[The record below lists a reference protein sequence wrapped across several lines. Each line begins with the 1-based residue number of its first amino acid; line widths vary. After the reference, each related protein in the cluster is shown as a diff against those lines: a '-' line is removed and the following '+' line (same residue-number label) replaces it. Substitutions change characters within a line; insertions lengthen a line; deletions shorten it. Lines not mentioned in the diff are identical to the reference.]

1 MMSKKLKR
9 LYAKVVILILCFLI
23 LMRIVTL
30 VLSKY
35 ESEAKS
41 TANVDI
47 AFYLL
52 KEDYKTMTLNLASLF
67 PQNDAYVFTFTIGN
81 QDGEKTAE
89 IDLIYDLR
97 MRTTTNLPLTYEL
110 YKNQEYTDTGAT
122 NIIKTNNIEQD
133 EYGTYF
139 RVMTTETEN
148 LNYRE
153 PKTNTYQLVIYF
165 PENYNTTN
173 YQNIIEAL
181 EINVNS
187 HQVTS

>member
-1 MMSKKLKR
+1 MNKKCKI
-9 LYAKVVILILCFLI
+9 LYAKLVILIMCFLI
-23 LMRIVTL
+23 FLRIVNL

-41 TANVDI
+41 SANVDI

-52 KEDYKTMTLNLASLF
+52 QEDYKTMTLNLASIF
-67 PQNDAYVFTFTIGN
+67 PQKDSYIYTFSIGN

-89 IDLIYDLR
+89 IDLAYDLTIK
-97 MRTTTNLPLTYEL
+97 TTTNLPLTYQL
-110 YKNQEYTDTGAT
+110 VKKNNLDTTDM
-122 NIIKTNNIEQD
+122 IKTNTIEKD

-139 RVMTTETEN
+139 RIITTETEN
-148 LNYRE
+148 LYYKT
-153 PKTNTYQLVIYF
+153 PQTNTYQLIINF
-165 PENYNTTN
+165 PENYNTIN

-187 HQVTS
+187 HQLTS

>member
-1 MMSKKLKR
+1 MQIGKVMFNKRDLSEKLNVS
-9 LYAKVVILILCFLI
+9 YA
-23 LMRIVTL
+23 
-30 VLSKY
+30 
-35 ESEAKS
+35 
-41 TANVDI
+41 
-47 AFYLL
+47 
-52 KEDYKTMTLNLASLF
+52 
-67 PQNDAYVFTFTIGN
+67 TICN
-81 QDGEKTAE
+81 W
-89 IDLIYDLR
+89 L
-97 MRTTTNLPLTYEL
+97 
-110 YKNQEYTDTGAT
+110 
-122 NIIKTNNIEQD
+122 KTNNIEQD

-153 PKTNTYQLVIYF
+153 PKTNTYQLVIHF

>member
-1 MMSKKLKR
+1 MNKKIR
-9 LYAKVVILILCFLI
+9 LLYFKLVILILCFLI
-23 LMRIVTL
+23 FLRIINL

-52 KEDYKTMTLNLASLF
+52 QEDYKTMTLNLASIF
-67 PQNDAYVFTFTIGN
+67 PQNDSYIYTFSIGN
-81 QDGEKTAE
+81 QDGSKSAE
-89 IDLIYDLR
+89 IDLIYDLTI
-97 MRTTTNLPLTYEL
+97 RTTTNLPLKYEI
-110 YKNQEYTDTGAT
+110 KKVTDTGEIDVVEINT
-122 NIIKTNNIEQD
+122 IEAD

-139 RVMTTETEN
+139 RTITTNSEELYYKT
-148 LNYRE
+148 
-153 PKTNTYQLVIYF
+153 PKTNIYKLIINF

-181 EINVNS
+181 EIIVDS
-187 HQVTS
+187 HQVIS